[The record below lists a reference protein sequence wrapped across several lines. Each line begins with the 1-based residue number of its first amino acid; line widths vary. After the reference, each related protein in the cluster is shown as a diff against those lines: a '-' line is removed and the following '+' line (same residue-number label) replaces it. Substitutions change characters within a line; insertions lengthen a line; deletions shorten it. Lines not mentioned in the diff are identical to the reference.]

1 MIEPEFILRN
11 GGGGRGGGAA
21 QSTYKDM
28 LLGQVTQST
37 LGDTTGAN
45 DTVMYS
51 IIPLVQHS

>member
-1 MIEPEFILRN
+1 MRGE
-11 GGGGRGGGAA
+11 RGGGAA

-45 DTVMYS
+45 NAVMYS